1 MDKSKNTYRKGH
13 SVASQICVVIPAY
26 NASKTIGDVV
36 TGALKHVSHVIVA
49 DDGSSDGTAETARRA
64 GADVITI
71 SRNRGKGYVLK
82 MLFRKS
88 IEDGFDAV
96 ITIDADGQHDPEEIS
111 SFLDAHH
118 LHPGDIIV
126 GSRMHEQEKIPR
138 ARYNS
143 MHIARF
149 YISLAANQFIDD
161 TQCGYR
167 LYPLSLIKN
176 LILTTEKYT
185 TETEILIKAG
195 DMGTVI
201 RCIDSKAIYTDNGS
215 HYRPVLDT
223 TAITAFVLTYLIM
236 KWFKE
241 GFVSDR
247 PFTYTHDN
255 IMNLTGKHKLIN
267 TFFQAITVII
277 SIPVCSLYFIEYLT
291 MKNIMKN
298 NFASLR
304 RLDIK
309 FSKIV
314 CASYMLP
321 FVLMIIIGE
330 KAAGFLGIEIR
341 AVDDFIKRYYPDLWS
356 SSKNT
361 QV

>member
-1 MDKSKNTYRKGH
+1 MGNGTNTYNKGH
-13 SVASQICVVIPAY
+13 TVASQICVVIPAY
-26 NASKTIGDVV
+26 NASKTINDVV

-49 DDGSSDGTAETARRA
+49 DDGSTDGTAETARRA
-64 GADVITI
+64 GADVVTI
-71 SRNRGKGYVLK
+71 GRNHGKGHVLK
-82 MLFRKS
+82 MLFQQS

-96 ITIDADGQHDPEEIS
+96 ITIDADGQHDPEEIP
-111 SFLDAHH
+111 SFIDAHN
-118 LHPGDIIV
+118 LHPCDIIV
-126 GSRMHEQEKIPR
+126 GSRMREQEKIPR

-167 LYPLSLIKN
+167 LYPLSLLKD
-176 LILTTEKYT
+176 LILTTEGYI
-185 TETEILIKAG
+185 TETEILIKSG
-195 DMGTVI
+195 DKGTVI

-223 TAITAFVLTYLIM
+223 TAITGFVLTYLIM

-241 GFVSDR
+241 GFISDR
-247 PFTYTHDN
+247 PFTYTRNN
-255 IMNLTGKHKLIN
+255 IMNLTGRHKLIN
-267 TFFQAITVII
+267 IFFQAIIVVI

-291 MKNIMKN
+291 MQNIVKN

-304 RLDIK
+304 RRGIK

-314 CASYMLP
+314 RASYMLP

-330 KAAGFLGIEIR
+330 KAASAVGIEIR
-341 AVDDFIKRYYPDLWS
+341 AVDGFIKRYYPDLWS
-356 SSKNT
+356 NS
-361 QV
+361 